1 MSFNKVLLP
10 NFVIADLYK
19 YSLVITIN
27 EKNNS
32 ISDSIPT
39 KKSVDSTKDLP
50 TQLNFLGSNNKKITI
65 IVNDNKAVFLRD
77 EWLEF
82 LINILA
88 ACKLAIADV
97 AIINIAQ
104 QTDINIGSIKKNT
117 DPKFVLLFDMST
129 TQIGLPLLVPEY
141 QVQNFDNCTYL
152 ASASLS
158 KMLGSDELIKAEKTK
173 LWNSLKRM
181 FSL

>member
-10 NFVIADLYK
+10 NFIIADLYK
-19 YSLVITIN
+19 DSLVITHN
-27 EKNNS
+27 ERKS
-32 ISDSIPT
+32 PLSESIPNN
-39 KKSVDSTKDLP
+39 KSNEPIEPSPLQP
-50 TQLNFLGSNNKKITI
+50 NFLGSNLKKITI
-65 IVNDNKAVFLRD
+65 IINDNKAVYLRD

-97 AIINIAQ
+97 AIINITQ
-104 QTDINIGSIKKNT
+104 HSEINISSIKKISE
-117 DPKFVLLFDMST
+117 PKFVLLFDIST
-129 TQIGLPLLVPEY
+129 TQIGMPLLVPEY
-141 QVQNFDNCTYL
+141 QVQNFDNCTFL
-152 ASASLS
+152 VSASLS
-158 KMLGSDELIKAEKTK
+158 KMLGSGELVKAEKTK

>member
-1 MSFNKVLLP
+1 MSFNNVLLP
-10 NFVIADLYK
+10 NFIIADLYND
-19 YSLVITIN
+19 SLVISI
-27 EKNNS
+27 EEGKN
-32 ISDSIPT
+32 
-39 KKSVDSTKDLP
+39 STKLISSKGN
-50 TQLNFLGSNNKKITI
+50 TQPAKESIKQPSFFGENNKKITI
-65 IVNDNKAVFLRD
+65 IVNDDKAVFLRD

-104 QTDINIGSIKKNT
+104 QSEINISSIKNIT
-117 DPKFVLLFDMST
+117 EPKFVLLFDIST
-129 TQIGLPLLVPEY
+129 TQVGLPLLVPEY
-141 QVQNFDNCTYL
+141 QVQNFDNCTFL
-152 ASASLS
+152 VSASLS
-158 KMLGSDELIKAEKTK
+158 KMLGSGDLVKAEKTK